1 MYIEVP
7 LQFKFE
13 DNNVRNGRY
22 SERGSEFQSCK
33 GQKWPIYKKQKN
45 YGHLKCGTCVRKHFG
60 QIKISALQA
69 SLYAYSNGCTF
80 VATAQTKTK
89 ICDCKSRI

>member
-22 SERGSEFQSCK
+22 SERGSEFQSSNYK

-45 YGHLKCGTCVRKHFG
+45 YGHLKCGTYV
-60 QIKISALQA
+60 
-69 SLYAYSNGCTF
+69 
-80 VATAQTKTK
+80 
-89 ICDCKSRI
+89 CKKAFWANKN